1 MGLRM
6 GRAVR
11 DQSQADPGSR
21 VGVWP
26 DRPYSQRAGYGGIG
40 EAMGGLRYI
49 VGEPDRPP
57 SRVGISI
64 GDSLAAVHA
73 CMGTL
78 AALHH
83 RDRTGVG
90 QVVDAAIYESV
101 LSMMES
107 LVTEYDQLG
116 HVRERSGP
124 ILPRIAPSNVYP
136 TRDGIV
142 MIGANQD
149 TVFARL
155 AAAMESP
162 ALAEDA
168 RYRDHTARGENQQ
181 ELDALITN
189 WTATFTTRDLLALL
203 EKFGI
208 PSGLI
213 YRTADMLEDPHFAA
227 RQAIV
232 TTEHPAFGRLRMQ
245 NVAPRLSASPSSVRT
260 PAPDL
265 GQHNDEIYGKLLG
278 LDPATRRRPA
288 HARRD
293 LATLSAQT
301 FSSAQTKRPGRC
313 PAFSILADRSQVLS
327 NQSLAMRAM
336 VGSTFTVWNALL
348 RVVLVVGLEVGDA
361 QQDAGLIRLREL
373 ALGNTSLDRLHGLGI
388 VAKAEVSGTD
398 VHEIVTRRQK
408 TWRQLPWREGRPF
421 PWQRWSWPGSA
432 DDCSCRCH
440 AGR

>member
-1 MGLRM
+1 MLTTPTPSGALSDLRVLELGTLIAGPFCGQLLGDMGAEVIKIEAPGQGDPMRHWGPQKRGTPSVWWPVIGRNKKAITLDLRQLEGQQVFKDLCRKSDVVIENFRPGTLEKWGCGWETLSAINPKLIM
-6 GRAVR
+6 VR
-11 DQSQADPGSR
+11 VSGYGQTG
-21 VGVWP
+21 
-26 DRPYSQRAGYGGIG
+26 PYSQRAGYGGIG

-83 RDRTGVG
+83 RERTGIG

-162 ALAEDA
+162 SLADDV

-181 ELDALITN
+181 ELDTLIAS
-189 WTATFTTRDLLALL
+189 WTATFATRELL
-203 EKFGI
+203 EKLAKFGI

-227 RQAIV
+227 REAIV

-245 NVAPRLSASPSSVRT
+245 NVAPRLSASPSSIRT

-265 GQHNDEIYGKLLG
+265 GQHNDEIYGDLLG
-278 LDPATRRRPA
+278 FDPATR
-288 HARRD
+288 D
-293 LATLSAQT
+293 
-301 FSSAQTKRPGRC
+301 G
-313 PAFSILADRSQVLS
+313 
-327 NQSLAMRAM
+327 MRARG
-336 VGSTFTVWNALL
+336 V
-348 RVVLVVGLEVGDA
+348 
-361 QQDAGLIRLREL
+361 I
-373 ALGNTSLDRLHGLGI
+373 
-388 VAKAEVSGTD
+388 
-398 VHEIVTRRQK
+398 
-408 TWRQLPWREGRPF
+408 
-421 PWQRWSWPGSA
+421 
-432 DDCSCRCH
+432 
-440 AGR
+440 

>member
-1 MGLRM
+1 
-6 GRAVR
+6 
-11 DQSQADPGSR
+11 
-21 VGVWP
+21 
-26 DRPYSQRAGYGGIG
+26 
-40 EAMGGLRYI
+40 MGGLRYV

-83 RDRTGVG
+83 RHRTGAG

-162 ALAEDA
+162 ELAQDP
-168 RYRDHTARGENQQ
+168 RYHDHQARGANQQ
-181 ELDALITN
+181 ELDTSIAL
-189 WTATFTTRDLLALL
+189 WTATLGTRELLDRL
-203 EKFGI
+203 EKHAI

-213 YRTADMLEDPHFAA
+213 YRTADMFEDPHYAA
-227 RQAIV
+227 REAIV
-232 TTEHPAFGRLRMQ
+232 TTEHPAFGKLRMQ

-260 PAPDL
+260 PAPEL
-265 GQHNDEIYGKLLG
+265 GQHNEEIYRELLG
-278 LDPATRRRPA
+278 LDAEA
-288 HARRD
+288 LAGMSAR
-293 LATLSAQT
+293 
-301 FSSAQTKRPGRC
+301 GV
-313 PAFSILADRSQVLS
+313 I
-327 NQSLAMRAM
+327 
-336 VGSTFTVWNALL
+336 
-348 RVVLVVGLEVGDA
+348 
-361 QQDAGLIRLREL
+361 
-373 ALGNTSLDRLHGLGI
+373 
-388 VAKAEVSGTD
+388 
-398 VHEIVTRRQK
+398 
-408 TWRQLPWREGRPF
+408 
-421 PWQRWSWPGSA
+421 
-432 DDCSCRCH
+432 
-440 AGR
+440 

>member
-1 MGLRM
+1 MNSTATPSGALSDLRVLELGTLIAGPFCGQLLGDMGAEVIKIEAPGQGDPMRHWGPQKRGTPSVWWPVIGRNKKAITLDLRQPE
-6 GRAVR
+6 GQRLFKELCRKADVIIENFRPGTLEKWGCGWDILSSINPRLILVR
-11 DQSQADPGSR
+11 VSGYGQTG
-21 VGVWP
+21 
-26 DRPYSQRAGYGGIG
+26 PYSQRAGYGGIG

-73 CMGTL
+73 CMGAL

-107 LVTEYDQLG
+107 LITEYDQLG

-162 ALAEDA
+162 QLAEDA

-181 ELDALITN
+181 ELDALIAA
-189 WTATFTTRDLLALL
+189 WTSSFSTRDLLALL
-203 EKFGI
+203 EKHGI

-213 YRTADMLEDPHFAA
+213 YRTADMLEDPHFQA
-227 RQAIV
+227 REAIV
-232 TTEHPAFGRLRMQ
+232 ATEHPAFGRIRMQ
-245 NVAPRLSASPSSVRT
+245 NVAPRLSASPSSIRT
-260 PAPDL
+260 PAPEL
-265 GQHNDEIYGKLLG
+265 GQHNEEIYGGLLG
-278 LDPATRRRPA
+278 LDAPARE
-288 HARRD
+288 
-293 LATLSAQT
+293 
-301 FSSAQTKRPGRC
+301 
-313 PAFSILADRSQVLS
+313 
-327 NQSLAMRAM
+327 
-336 VGSTFTVWNALL
+336 ALHV
-348 RVVLVVGLEVGDA
+348 RGV
-361 QQDAGLIRLREL
+361 I
-373 ALGNTSLDRLHGLGI
+373 
-388 VAKAEVSGTD
+388 
-398 VHEIVTRRQK
+398 
-408 TWRQLPWREGRPF
+408 
-421 PWQRWSWPGSA
+421 
-432 DDCSCRCH
+432 
-440 AGR
+440 

>member
-1 MGLRM
+1 MTDPTSSAASGALAGLRVLELGTLIAGPFCGQLLGDM
-6 GRAVR
+6 GAEVIKIEAPGQGDPMRHWGPQPRGKPSVWWPVIGRNKKGITLDLRQEQGQSLFKDLVR
-11 DQSQADPGSR
+11 KADVVIENFRPGTLEKWNCGWDQLSAINPRLVLVR
-21 VGVWP
+21 VSGYGQTG
-26 DRPYSQRAGYGGIG
+26 PYSQRAGYGGIG

-83 RDRTGVG
+83 RHRTGAG

-101 LSMMES
+101 LNMMES

-155 AAAMESP
+155 AAAMEAP
-162 ALAEDA
+162 ELATDT
-168 RYRDHTARGENQQ
+168 RYADHQARGANQA
-181 ELDALITN
+181 ELDAIIAR
-189 WTATFTTRDLLALL
+189 WTATLSTVDLLALL
-203 EKFGI
+203 EKYGI

-213 YRTADMLEDPHFAA
+213 YRAADMLEDPHFKA
-227 RQAIV
+227 RGAIV
-232 TTEHPAFGRLRMQ
+232 STAHPAFGTLRMQ

-260 PAPDL
+260 PAPAL
-265 GQHNDEIYGKLLG
+265 GEHNAQVYGELLG
-278 LDPATRRRPA
+278 LKPE
-288 HARRD
+288 
-293 LATLSAQT
+293 TL
-301 FSSAQTKRPGRC
+301 
-313 PAFSILADRSQVLS
+313 DDYRSRGV
-327 NQSLAMRAM
+327 
-336 VGSTFTVWNALL
+336 
-348 RVVLVVGLEVGDA
+348 
-361 QQDAGLIRLREL
+361 I
-373 ALGNTSLDRLHGLGI
+373 
-388 VAKAEVSGTD
+388 
-398 VHEIVTRRQK
+398 
-408 TWRQLPWREGRPF
+408 
-421 PWQRWSWPGSA
+421 
-432 DDCSCRCH
+432 
-440 AGR
+440 